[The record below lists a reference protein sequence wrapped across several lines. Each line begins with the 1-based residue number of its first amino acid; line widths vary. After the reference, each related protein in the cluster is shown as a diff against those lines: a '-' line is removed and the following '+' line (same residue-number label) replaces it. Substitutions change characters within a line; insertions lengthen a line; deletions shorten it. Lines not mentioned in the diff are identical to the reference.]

1 MSIEKKSLKQLA
13 QEMSQAQLP
22 IMMDRDKGEME
33 DLIGQI
39 VTIRD
44 YGFLTSEKGG
54 EYAVF
59 IVDEDPKVFY
69 FGGMVLTDSLK
80 EFDAAGVHD
89 EVVTDGLPVLFAKK
103 KSKDKKNTYTSVLFY
118 PEEAAKK

>member
-1 MSIEKKSLKQLA
+1 MSIEKKTLKQRA

-22 IMMDRDKGEME
+22 IMVDRDKGEME

-69 FGGMVLTDSLK
+69 FGGKVLTDSLT
-80 EFDAAGVHD
+80 EFDQDGFHADVLK
-89 EVVTDGLPVLFAKK
+89 DGLPVLFAKK
-103 KSKDKKNTYTSVLFY
+103 KSKDKKNTYTSVMFY
-118 PEEAAKK
+118 PEDQVKK